1 MSFRIAAGERV
12 GLVGRVGSGK
22 TTVEKLVLGLY
33 EPDGGAVLVDGT
45 DLRQIDPAD
54 LRRNIGC
61 VPQDVCLFQGTL
73 RENIAMGAPH
83 VDDEA
88 VLRAA
93 RSAGV
98 EDFAARHPMG
108 YDLAVGE
115 RGEALS
121 GGQRQAI
128 AIARALLLDPPI
140 LVLDEPTSFMD
151 NAAESRF
158 KARLAAELK
167 GRTLLLVTHRVS
179 LFSLVDRLLVLDA
192 GRLVADGPREEV
204 LRLLADGQPRGS
216 G

>member
-1 MSFRIAAGERV
+1 
-12 GLVGRVGSGK
+12 
-22 TTVEKLVLGLY
+22 
-33 EPDGGAVLVDGT
+33 
-45 DLRQIDPAD
+45 
-54 LRRNIGC
+54 
-61 VPQDVCLFQGTL
+61 
-73 RENIAMGAPH
+73 MGAPH

-93 RSAGV
+93 RAAGV

-121 GGQRQAI
+121 GGQLRPSAI
-128 AIARALLLDPPI
+128 PRAPLPVPPI
-140 LVLDEPTSFMD
+140 LVRDEPTSFMD

-158 KARLAAELK
+158 KARLAAELD
-167 GRTLLLVTHRVS
+167 GRTLLLVSHRVS
-179 LFSLVDRLLVLDA
+179 LLSLVDRLLVLDA